1 MMRISRKGALAACL
15 TTAAAA
21 AAAQSGSGWH
31 GIGQAAAPPD
41 AASVTI
47 AVSITARGETHNR
60 EIMFCVEGH
69 VMRFASAVLHFE
81 GGGTQ
86 SVRINER
93 VADGGCSRGTT
104 LSGHSHAVESADVTY
119 DQAILAGGTARVQL
133 FVR

>member
-1 MMRISRKGALAACL
+1 MSISPRCAALAMTVL
-15 TTAAAA
+15 LAAP

-31 GIGQAAAPPD
+31 GIGQAVAPAD

-47 AVSITARGETHNR
+47 AAHGESDNH
-60 EIMFCVEGH
+60 EIMICIEGH
-69 VMRFASAVLHFE
+69 VMRLHQATLHLQ

-86 SVRINER
+86 TIRISER
-93 VADGGCSRGTT
+93 VADGGCSV
-104 LSGHSHAVESADVTY
+104 GHGLTGRSRAVESADVTY